1 VPIVSGGAPTSFP
14 LPPGVIQREVCSVSG
29 TEPSQWC
36 RGGTYT
42 EFFASDQ
49 PPLPAS
55 QDLLRRVNIDTW
67 TGLIAGNACQEFIT
81 DDDDLVM
88 NVSDKWGRE
97 WLRSGAGR
105 DWLEAHDLPRRPF
118 FAPDRECSE
127 SDPRPVLQFSN
138 LNESS
143 VIIDSSLPIQGVI
156 DVKNGSF
163 TGWRLEYG
171 AGPNPEQWNTLA
183 EGTNAFPNPSLIY
196 TWNLQGITENK
207 VTLRLYLSNG
217 EDHYAERRVTIT
229 LNIPTPTSLPTMT
242 PTVTE
247 FPPTLTPTTEPPTA
261 APPTNTLPPPIIP
274 TETPTQVET
283 PTESPTPNQ

>member
-1 VPIVSGGAPTSFP
+1 
-14 LPPGVIQREVCSVSG
+14 VCIVSG

-36 RGGTYT
+36 RGGQRN

-67 TGLIAGNACQEFIT
+67 TGLIAGNACQEYVKG
-81 DDDDLVM
+81 DDLVM
-88 NVSDKWGRE
+88 NVSDKWARE

-105 DWLEAHDLPRRPF
+105 DWLEAHDMPRRPF
-118 FAPDRECSE
+118 FAPERECSE
-127 SDPRPVLQFSN
+127 SDARPVLQFSN

-143 VIIDSSLPIQGVI
+143 VIVDSSLPIQGVI
-156 DVKNGSF
+156 DVKNGGF
-163 TGWRLEYG
+163 MGWRLEYG

-183 EGTNAFPNPSLIY
+183 EGTNPFPDPSLIY
-196 TWNLQGITENK
+196 TWNLQGVQENK
-207 VTLRLYLSNG
+207 VTLRLYLMNG

-229 LNIPTPTSLPTMT
+229 LNLPTPTPLPTMT

-247 FPPTLTPTTEPPTA
+247 FPPTEIPTTAVPPTV
-261 APPTNTLPPPIIP
+261 APPTDTPPPPVVP
-274 TETPTQVET
+274 TETPTELP
-283 PTESPTPNQ
+283 PTDKPTASQ